1 MKLSYKT
8 GTLIILM
15 TIVLLL
21 LLGPHVEKQITAQQD
36 NTAVPQ
42 VCRLANIALNETI
55 EIPAQK
61 ISQLPVGQFTVVN
74 TTIKLNLTRD
84 SYVVC
89 TPHKY
94 LLVVDNKTLITMI
107 LVTITNTTLSLR
119 APLNLEVK
127 EIQAGG
133 SIEFGNPQKLN
144 KTLYLQH
151 DGEFTIEI
159 SNNTLAKSLL
169 RQGLLVKLSGGRSDV
184 YLVLYPI
191 GNSDRSSVNYRNSS
205 TGGTGKPISSITVTP
220 NEWTS
225 TRSGGILR
233 GSKGEGAFYST
244 ELLYAITLIASIA
257 TLLYYLTAVRK
268 VESSGY

>member
-1 MKLSYKT
+1 MKLSYKY

-42 VCRLANIALNETI
+42 VCRLTNIALNE
-55 EIPAQK
+55 
-61 ISQLPVGQFTVVN
+61 
-74 TTIKLNLTRD
+74 
-84 SYVVC
+84 
-89 TPHKY
+89 
-94 LLVVDNKTLITMI
+94 
-107 LVTITNTTLSLR
+107 
-119 APLNLEVK
+119 
-127 EIQAGG
+127 
-133 SIEFGNPQKLN
+133 
-144 KTLYLQH
+144 
-151 DGEFTIEI
+151 TIEI

-169 RQGLLVKLSGGRSDV
+169 RQGLLVKFSGGRSDV

-205 TGGTGKPISSITVTP
+205 TGRTGKPISSITVTP

-268 VESSGY
+268 VESS